1 METSQAV
8 ILFAALAQ
16 ETRLAA
22 LRALVQA
29 GPNGLAAGRLAE
41 RVGVSPSNL
50 SFHLKELERAGLI
63 AARRKGTSIVYSPS
77 FTTLGALLTFL
88 GEDCCAGQGCG
99 PE

>member
-50 SFHLKELERAGLI
+50 SFHLKELSDGRQSWVPSDDWRSRPVSTPATFP
-63 AARRKGTSIVYSPS
+63 AALRI
-77 FTTLGALLTFL
+77 LA
-88 GEDCCAGQGCG
+88 
-99 PE
+99 